1 METLAELI
9 SRNAQSGRVEWIG
22 VRPKRRQPLLAVDEV
37 HIQKQGLEGDHYS
50 SGGKRS
56 VTLIQYEHLAVIA
69 ALLGR
74 DQVEP
79 MELRRN
85 IVVSRINLIGLRKR
99 QFQINGAVLEGTG
112 LCAPCSR
119 MEEIFGDGGYSA
131 VRGHGG
137 ITAKIIDPG
146 KVKIGDEISPL

>member
-22 VRPKRRQPLLAVDEV
+22 VRPKRRKPLLAVDEV
-37 HIQKQGLEGDHYS
+37 HIRKQGLEGDHYS

-74 DQVEP
+74 EHCP
-79 MELRRN
+79 RRHRPLCALLSNGRN
-85 IVVSRINLIGLRKR
+85 IWRWRIFRCQRTWRYNGQNYRPR
-99 QFQINGAVLEGTG
+99 QG
-112 LCAPCSR
+112 
-119 MEEIFGDGGYSA
+119 
-131 VRGHGG
+131 
-137 ITAKIIDPG
+137 
-146 KVKIGDEISPL
+146 